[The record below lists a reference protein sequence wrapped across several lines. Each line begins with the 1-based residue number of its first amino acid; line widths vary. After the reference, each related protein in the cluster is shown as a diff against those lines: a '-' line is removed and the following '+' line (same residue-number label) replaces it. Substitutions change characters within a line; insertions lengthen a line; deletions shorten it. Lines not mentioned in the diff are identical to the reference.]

1 MKRIIAIALLT
12 IAGFLTAGSALAA
25 DRAVKAD
32 IPFDFIVG
40 SNVLPAGTYTIASPG
55 WRSSGAIE
63 IQSKDSSYA
72 TLTTVFADDKVA
84 TKGGELVFHRYGNQ
98 YFLAEVLCPTAAMTV
113 HLPVSKQEKIA
124 RTNVVAGLQPTDQVL
139 VAAK

>member
-1 MKRIIAIALLT
+1 MKRILTIALLT

-25 DRAVKAD
+25 DHAVKAD

-63 IQSKDSSYA
+63 IQSEGSNYA
-72 TLTTVFADDKVA
+72 TLTTVFADNKA
-84 TKGGELVFHRYGNQ
+84 TKGSELVFHRYGNQ
-98 YFLAEVLCPTAAMTV
+98 YFLAEVLCPAAAMTV
-113 HLPVSKQEKIA
+113 QLPVSKQEKLA
-124 RTNVVAGLQPTDQVL
+124 RTTVVAGLQPTGEVL